1 MIEYMTRLF
10 YLFYNVK
17 IKQVMLN
24 SLISNIAAS
33 KLNHRVTSIQ
43 HHITQF
49 HRWNHQW
56 ILINTTKSTL
66 DIHWNHSISKQKYPP
81 VACMSTSMTNDQWPM
96 ILKKWSVNFDILT
109 ISITDHQL
117 EYSSFKYINYEIRI
131 RLSFNVAWSYLLV
144 SRFEALVH
152 YLFGY

>member
-1 MIEYMTRLF
+1 MYTFYIEIEYCKHVRIIEYIMIEYMTRLF

-81 VACMSTSMTNDQWPM
+81 VACMSTSMWPM
-96 ILKKWSVNFDILT
+96 THDPQEVVSKFRHLNHIRYWPPVRIFIFQIYKLWNQN
-109 ISITDHQL
+109 SIKL
-117 EYSSFKYINYEIRI
+117 
-131 RLSFNVAWSYLLV
+131 
-144 SRFEALVH
+144 
-152 YLFGY
+152 